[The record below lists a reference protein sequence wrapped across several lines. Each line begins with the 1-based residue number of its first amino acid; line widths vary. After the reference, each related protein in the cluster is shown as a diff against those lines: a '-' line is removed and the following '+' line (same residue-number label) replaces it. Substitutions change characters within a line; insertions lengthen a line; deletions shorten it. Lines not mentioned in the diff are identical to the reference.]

1 MCSRTRENNK
11 NKVGPVI
18 WDTRKT
24 HLEVEVRGVVGVEV
38 LDPQQDLLDEEAG
51 LLLGQSLTL
60 RDEVKQL
67 AAPEPEQV

>member
-1 MCSRTRENNK
+1 M
-11 NKVGPVI
+11 
-18 WDTRKT
+18 
-24 HLEVEVRGVVGVEV
+24 RGVVGVEV

-51 LLLGQSLTL
+51 LLLGQSLPL